1 MVMNRIPDIN
11 IEDYDYELP
20 EERVAQ
26 FPVKERDK
34 SLLLLYNK
42 GLISKDVFCNI
53 NVYLPEKSTLLF
65 NNTKV
70 IRARLLFRKETG
82 AGIEVFCLEPL
93 NPGEYETVFSS
104 EGPVEWK
111 CLIGNLRKW
120 KSGVLITDF
129 IHDGINHRLFAEK
142 INPEED
148 AWRIRLSWDP
158 GDITFGEVLESMG
171 HIPLPPYVKRED
183 THMDYIRY
191 QTVYSKKNGSVA
203 APTAGLHFTK
213 ELLEKIKNKGLKS
226 AELTLHIGAGTFR
239 PVKEKEISLHIMHCE
254 HFYVTKESIEK
265 IMTGSGKIIAVGT
278 TSVRTVESLYWLGVR
293 AKQNPDII
301 DYEPVIDQWE
311 WICNRKEI
319 SLKESM
325 ETLLKILEKNKK
337 EYLNAS
343 TNIMIIPGYK
353 FRVINGMITNF
364 HLPGSSLLLL
374 ISAWTGNDW
383 KKIYKYALE
392 NGFRFLSY
400 GDTSLLL

>member
-1 MVMNRIPDIN
+1 MVRIPEIN

-20 EERVAQ
+20 EDRIAQ

-42 GLISKDVFCNI
+42 GLISKDIFCNI
-53 NVYLPEKSTLLF
+53 NNYLPEKSTLVF
-65 NNTKV
+65 NNTRV

-104 EGPVEWK
+104 GGPVEWK

-142 INPEED
+142 INQERD
-148 AWRIRLSWDP
+148 AWRIRLRWDP
-158 GDITFGEVLESMG
+158 GDITFGEVLESIG

-213 ELLEKIKNKGLKS
+213 EVLEKIKYKGIKS
-226 AELTLHIGAGTFR
+226 TELTLHVGAGTFR
-239 PVKEKEISLHIMHCE
+239 PVKEKEISAYIMHCE
-254 HFYVTKESIEK
+254 HFYVTNENIER
-265 IMTGSGKIIAVGT
+265 IISGSGKLIAVGT
-278 TSVRTVESLYWLGVR
+278 TSVRTLESLYWLGVK

-311 WICNRKEI
+311 WVCKRKEI
-319 SLKESM
+319 GLKESM
-325 ETLLKILEKNKK
+325 ETLLNILEKNKK
-337 EYLNAS
+337 EYLSAS

-364 HLPGSSLLLL
+364 HQPRSSLLLL
-374 ISAWTGNDW
+374 ISAWTGNEW
-383 KKIYKYALE
+383 KKIYKYALV

>member
-1 MVMNRIPDIN
+1 LVIFEGLNRRYDGMTVMNRIPDIN

-20 EERVAQ
+20 EEKVAQ
-26 FPVKERDK
+26 FPVKDRDK
-34 SLLLLYNK
+34 SLLLFYNK

-53 NVYLPEKSTLLF
+53 NVYLPEKSTLVF

-70 IRARLLFRKETG
+70 IRARLLFHKETG

-183 THMDYIRY
+183 TNMDYIRY

-213 ELLEKIKNKGLKS
+213 ELLEKIKNKGIKS

-325 ETLLKILEKNKK
+325 ETLLKI
-337 EYLNAS
+337 
-343 TNIMIIPGYK
+343 
-353 FRVINGMITNF
+353 
-364 HLPGSSLLLL
+364 
-374 ISAWTGNDW
+374 
-383 KKIYKYALE
+383 
-392 NGFRFLSY
+392 
-400 GDTSLLL
+400 